1 MSLLKELGIDIAN
14 VNASKTEQQVESG
27 GRVAVGKHHA
37 ALVGARKGDT
47 ANSKYVELT
56 FRVLAGPSAGL
67 ELKDKIFL
75 PNAGQKEDS
84 RATTQNRVLL
94 FMHRLGLL
102 TKNGDKYVPIEGRED
117 FSDVVDK
124 VDVIIDVKHE
134 ERDYEKDGKTKHGTF
149 AILTFEGVLP
159 KDDKRCATV
168 PKGKF
173 EPGSNGVTA
182 AVPSSAAKS
191 EERKKKFAN
200 V

>member
-14 VNASKTEQQVESG
+14 VNASKMEQQMESG

-37 ALVGARKGDT
+37 ALVGARKGET
-47 ANSKYVELT
+47 GNSKYVELV
-56 FRVLAGPSAGL
+56 FRVLAGPSTGL
-67 ELKDKIFL
+67 DLKDKVFF
-75 PNAGQKEDS
+75 PNSGQKEDS
-84 RATTQNRVLL
+84 RALTQNRVLL

-102 TKNGDKYVPIEGRED
+102 VKKGDQYEEIPGRLD

-124 VDVIIDVKHE
+124 VDCVIDVKHE
-134 ERDYEKDGKTKHGTF
+134 ERDYEVDGKKKHGTF

-173 EPGSNGVTA
+173 EPGVNGVTA